1 MWISYV
7 SAIDFFQP
15 NATFCLRFPPLVAAS
30 VKKAQVENRNPQGPL
45 LKDTPGMSSSGGH
58 SASPDNAQQH
68 AASMPSSGRR
78 PGDDGRVEALREQL
92 RHQKEVFEQQLA
104 LQKEQ
109 RALMEEMRTKL
120 EKLEAENDGFRRE
133 INEARDE
140 NVRLERE
147 LNKVRGEFL
156 KIVGERRRNN

>member
-1 MWISYV
+1 MSP
-7 SAIDFFQP
+7 FF
-15 NATFCLRFPPLVAAS
+15 FLVDAS
-30 VKKAQVENRNPQGPL
+30 VKKAQVENRNSQGPL
-45 LKDTPGMSSSGGH
+45 LKDAPGLSSSGGH
-58 SASPDNAQQH
+58 SASPDNAQQQQH
-68 AASMPSSGRR
+68 AMPVSSSGRR

-120 EKLEAENDGFRRE
+120 EKLENENDGFRRE

-147 LNKVRGEFL
+147 LNKVRRL
-156 KIVGERRRNN
+156 